1 MKKLSFVLLSI
12 IMSLVLFGAT
22 VEAETVVTTGEEPLD
37 HLRENYLTL
46 DEVHEIQ
53 VDGENYEVLG
63 LEDEKVFTV
72 VDYIVKTE
80 ENELKFPIFL
90 LGSNE
95 ELMESESI
103 KFMYGQTPIFTKDGV
118 LNIEKK
124 EVEKINEEG
133 KLYINYELVQ
143 AKDLE
148 IVKAKSDHGNYMA
161 KFELGSQNYE
171 IPVNVSGGAN
181 PVLIG
186 LGAVI
191 LGAVAA
197 LVVKKARG

>member
-1 MKKLSFVLLSI
+1 MKKISFVLLSI

-22 VEAETVVTTGEEPLD
+22 VEAEIVVTTGEEPLD

-118 LNIEKK
+118 LNIEKE

>member
-1 MKKLSFVLLSI
+1 MKKISLMLLSV
-12 IMSLVLFGAT
+12 IMSLVLFSAT
-22 VEAETVVTTGEEPLD
+22 VEADTVVTIGEAPLD

-46 DEVHEIQ
+46 DEVNDIR
-53 VDGENYEVLG
+53 VDGENYEVIG
-63 LEDEKVFTV
+63 LEDETVFTV
-72 VDYIVKTE
+72 VDYVVKTE
-80 ENELKFPIFL
+80 DEEVKFPIFL

-95 ELMESESI
+95 ELLEAESI

-118 LNIEKK
+118 LNIDKK
-124 EVEKINEEG
+124 EVEKLNEEG

-186 LGAVI
+186 LGVVI